1 MRPRLTES
9 STTSWSRSRDSV
21 TLRSS
26 ESRNCWTL
34 LSARLEAP
42 RLRALDFRA
51 VVDFLRAVDFRA
63 VERLAPDRALVDRVD
78 LVVDLRLGCVM
89 ALLLAYL
96 A

>member
-1 MRPRLTES
+1 LTES
-9 STTSWSRSRDSV
+9 STTSWIRSRDRV

-34 LSARLEAP
+34 LSARLEAL

-51 VVDFLRAVDFRA
+51 VVDFFRAVDLRA

-78 LVVDLRLGCVM
+78 RDPVVDLRLGCVM
-89 ALLLAYL
+89 GSPLRLPA
-96 A
+96 